1 MNEIVR
7 KEQLKL
13 YEFIKNASVGSD
25 GSMITLKCTVRK
37 GDKVQT
43 HKAAIQNHFRWFTE
57 SLIGKYFSEHLPDI
71 NTVEEARAELD
82 RNKRK
87 RGRQMAD
94 IRTNAVTYG
103 IFRLFHDW
111 KNMTTTN
118 ALCQFI
124 VDYLNFFGMVDKN
137 DVYINREWVRS
148 QIRNFGKLDNPPR
161 LEHIPPIRRYD
172 LNNDDKKYPCLPAQ
186 KQCGT
191 PDCYGL

>member
-13 YEFIKNASVGSD
+13 YEFIKNASVSSD
-25 GSMITLKCTVRK
+25 GSMITLKCTVKK

-43 HKAAIQNHFRWFTE
+43 HKAAIQNYFRWFTE

-87 RGRQMAD
+87 RGRQTAD

-103 IFRLFHDW
+103 IFRLFRDW

-118 ALCQFI
+118 KLCQFI

-161 LEHIPPIRRYD
+161 LEHIPQIRRHD
-172 LNNDDKKYPCLPAQ
+172 LNNDDKKILKDSE
-186 KQCGT
+186 KQSF
-191 PDCYGL
+191 